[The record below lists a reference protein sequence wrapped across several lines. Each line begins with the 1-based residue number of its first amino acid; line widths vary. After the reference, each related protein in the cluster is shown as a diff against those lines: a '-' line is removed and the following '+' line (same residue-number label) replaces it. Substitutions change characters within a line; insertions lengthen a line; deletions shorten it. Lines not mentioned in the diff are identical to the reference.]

1 MARKRCPIVVMP
13 TVDRTALPERDLSPK
28 GLSMFTRKS
37 ASGVQTPH
45 WRSGPTK
52 ARGRDHNSKEQLIE
66 ITRGQLRKVEID
78 LRLAD
83 TPAQRA
89 NALAAIGIKQRFIE
103 TLLAQIAEGAS

>member
-1 MARKRCPIVVMP
+1 MARKRRPIVVVP
-13 TVDRTALPERDLSPK
+13 TIDRTALPQKDLSPS
-28 GLSMFTRKS
+28 GLGVYTRKS

-45 WRSGPTK
+45 WRSGATK
-52 ARGRDHNSKEQLIE
+52 ARGRDHNTKEQLIE

-83 TPAQRA
+83 TPSQRA

-103 TLLAQIAEGAS
+103 TLLAQIAENAA